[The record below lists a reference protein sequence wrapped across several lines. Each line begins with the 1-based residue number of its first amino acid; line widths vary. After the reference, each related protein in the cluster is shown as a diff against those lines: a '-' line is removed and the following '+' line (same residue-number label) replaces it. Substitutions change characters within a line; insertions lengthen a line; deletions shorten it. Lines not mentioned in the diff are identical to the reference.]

1 MIYIGVDNGINGAL
15 VALKGKVIKEKIVM
29 PTIKSTKN
37 KKEYDIQSIVDFFL
51 KYQNATII
59 IEKAHAMPIL
69 GSVQAFNFGRG
80 YGIIIGIVSALK
92 MRYHIVHA
100 RTWQK
105 EMFRDINSKDTKQA
119 SIIVAQRLFPTTD
132 FRATEKNKKI
142 HDGMTDAAL
151 LAVWGQRKRL

>member
-15 VALKGKVIKEKIVM
+15 VALKGKLVKEKIVM

-37 KKEYDIQSIVDFFL
+37 KKEYDIQAIVNFFS
-51 KYQNATII
+51 KYQDATVI

-69 GSVQAFNFGRG
+69 GSVQAFNFGHG

-92 MRYHIVHA
+92 MKYHIVHA
-100 RTWQK
+100 KTWQK

-119 SIIVAQRLFPTTD
+119 SSIIAQRLYPEQSFLASE
-132 FRATEKNKKI
+132 RSKKV
-142 HDGMTDAAL
+142 HSGLTDAILIAEYGRRYNL
-151 LAVWGQRKRL
+151 